1 MNAICK
7 FFWGKMP
14 GPKNMEII
22 ARKAHLTDVSPS
34 HAKSC
39 DCANYAPVPQGFEMA
54 LILAG
59 ESRKIKQSFVG
70 TF

>member
-1 MNAICK
+1 
-7 FFWGKMP
+7 
-14 GPKNMEII
+14 MEII

-34 HAKSC
+34 HAKSR
-39 DCANYAPVPQGFEMA
+39 DCANYAAVPRGFEMA